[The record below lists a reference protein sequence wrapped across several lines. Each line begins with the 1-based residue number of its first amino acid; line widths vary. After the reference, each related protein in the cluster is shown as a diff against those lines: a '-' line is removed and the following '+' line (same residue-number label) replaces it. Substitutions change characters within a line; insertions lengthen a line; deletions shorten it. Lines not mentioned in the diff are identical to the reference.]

1 MTSNYTENYGVVF
14 SLKGNFGFIQ
24 PITEDEQIFFSER
37 EFYDNI
43 KIGDKVGYIRKTGGK
58 GIMGEK
64 VRYLNMQTEE
74 KLSANGVVL
83 RNHEHYSGFGIL
95 EIEFS
100 SLTSDNKAILD
111 SICDKFGF
119 QVKNIPY
126 RISDVNINNL
136 PKGIRKLEKG
146 DYVKFS
152 ISLLG
157 HNTSFLH
164 GTHVELLELKKQRN
178 TAIQI
183 KKMLEAGVKREMGS
197 ITSIK
202 RGDFGFIK
210 CVDRKDEIFFRL
222 DDINNGEQVNEVNY
236 LIIFYNLYNHYYVI

>member
-1 MTSNYTENYGVVF
+1 
-14 SLKGNFGFIQ
+14 
-24 PITEDEQIFFSER
+24 
-37 EFYDNI
+37 
-43 KIGDKVGYIRKTGGK
+43 
-58 GIMGEK
+58 
-64 VRYLNMQTEE
+64 MQTEE
-74 KLSANGVVL
+74 QFLANGVVL

-95 EIEFS
+95 EIELS
-100 SLTSDNKAILD
+100 TLTADNKDKLD
-111 SICDKFGF
+111 NLSRKFGY
-119 QVKNIPY
+119 QVKDIPY
-126 RISDVNINNL
+126 RLLDVTTSSL

-152 ISLLG
+152 VNLLG

-164 GTHVELLELKKQRN
+164 GTHVELIELKKQRN

-210 CVDRKDEIFFRL
+210 CIDRKDEIYFRL
-222 DDINNGEQVNEVNY
+222 DDINNGEQVKEVVY
-236 LIIFYNLYNHYYVI
+236 CNL